1 MYWQC
6 NFLILDLNSQRIG
19 FPVLKLLVG
28 RGRYYLLPD
37 AELRKVKAKH
47 SAHR

>member
-1 MYWQC
+1 M
-6 NFLILDLNSQRIG
+6 NLIKLAHRH
-19 FPVLKLLVG
+19 LKLFVG

-37 AELRKVKAKH
+37 AELTKVKAKH

>member
-19 FPVLKLLVG
+19 FLVLKLLVG

-37 AELRKVKAKH
+37 AELMKVKAKH